1 MGSPASKEPTTSSDS
16 GTVTYRAAQ
25 GEKYPVGVPAAPVTA
40 LQAADGARSL
50 AAQSMGPLCGEA
62 RLYLMSAQNVEGA
75 VRVRF
80 GYLLDGCAVY
90 LGSEGK
96 ALPGDSITRQ
106 QAMTMVARAFQ
117 LGGMDNVLAYH
128 DEAQIAGYARPYIA
142 ELTARGWITDAAEGS
157 FRPTEPLTRAELVT
171 ALYRLAKT
179 PDVKDVDNPFTDVKE
194 EDPCR
199 DAVVWAHT
207 QKIVEGRGEG
217 VFDPDGSVRRQEIA
231 KILNEFAARQ
241 VGRDGL
247 ESRKDVA
254 SAYPDAG
261 KVSGWAKGY
270 MNWAAASE
278 FITGHSDGTL
288 DPMGT
293 ATRAQVSAI
302 LCRYLDDASTGDASK
317 DDPRNQDGIG
327 KKELLVVSFGTSFN
341 DNRAATI
348 GAVEAAL
355 ERAFPD
361 YDVRRAFTAD
371 TIIEHIYRRDGQLID
386 NVKEALERAKRNGVE
401 ELVVQPTHLMNGWEY
416 GDLVKA
422 LEKYEG
428 GFASIKLG
436 APLLTTDGDFA
447 RVAEA
452 MIGATGD
459 LAADG
464 KTAVCWMGHGTAAAS
479 HAVYEKMQK
488 VLADQGCDNHFV
500 GTVEASPTAEELA
513 EQVKEA
519 GYTRVILR
527 PMMIVAGDHA
537 NNDMADEKDPES
549 WYSVFTAAGLEVQC
563 ELKGL
568 GELKEIQD
576 LLAAHARD
584 AKPLGDT
591 GIGVEPNPDNPDGK
605 TALADGVYAIQVEC
619 EQSMFKIDSCTL
631 TVKDGSMTAELVLGS
646 ESFDKMFAG
655 TASAAKL
662 AKEGVVDGVK
672 DGAGKTTFT
681 LSVAELDKA
690 LDYAA
695 HSVNRDQ
702 WYDRT
707 LTFQADTAKA
717 E

>member
-1 MGSPASKEPTTSSDS
+1 MK
-16 GTVTYRAAQ
+16 
-25 GEKYPVGVPAAPVTA
+25 KLHKLTA
-40 LQAADGARSL
+40 LLLALALAAGLTGSAFAADAPRYADVPGWA
-50 AAQSMGPLCGEA
+50 GE
-62 RLYLMSAQNVEGA
+62 YVD
-75 VRVRF
+75 RVTELGLVDGRTDTAF
-80 GYLLDGCAVY
+80 G
-90 LGSEGK
+90 S
-96 ALPGDSITRQ
+96 
-106 QAMTMVARAFQ
+106 
-117 LGGMDNVLAYH
+117 N
-128 DEAQIAGYARPYIA
+128 
-142 ELTARGWITDAAEGS
+142 
-157 FRPTEPLTRAELVT
+157 EPMTRAELVT

-217 VFDPDGSVRRQEIA
+217 VFDPNGSVRRQEIA
-231 KILNEFAARQ
+231 KILNEFAARR
-241 VGRDGL
+241 VGRDAL
-247 ESRKDVA
+247 ASRKDEL
-254 SAYPDAG
+254 SAYSDAAD
-261 KVSGWAKGY
+261 VSGWARDY
-270 MNWAAASE
+270 MNWAVASE
-278 FITGHSDGTL
+278 FITGHEDGTL
-288 DPMGT
+288 EPNGT

-428 GFASIKLG
+428 GFASIKIG
-436 APLLTTDGDFA
+436 APLLTTDDDFS
-447 RVAEA
+447 RVANA
-452 MIGATGD
+452 MAAATKE
-459 LAADG
+459 LAQDG

-605 TALADGVYAIQVEC
+605 KTLADGVYAIQVEC
-619 EQSMFKIDSCTL
+619 EQSMFKIDRCTL
-631 TVKDGSMTAELVLGS
+631 TVKDGAMTAQLVLGS
-646 ESFDKMFAG
+646 DSFDKMFAG
-655 TASAAKL
+655 TAAAAKL
-662 AKEGVVDGVK
+662 AKDGVVDGLSA
-672 DGAGKTTFT
+672 DGETTFT
-681 LSVAELDKA
+681 LPVAELDKP

-695 HSVNRDQ
+695 HSVRKDA

-707 LTFQADTAKA
+707 LTFLADTAKA

>member
-1 MGSPASKEPTTSSDS
+1 
-16 GTVTYRAAQ
+16 
-25 GEKYPVGVPAAPVTA
+25 
-40 LQAADGARSL
+40 
-50 AAQSMGPLCGEA
+50 
-62 RLYLMSAQNVEGA
+62 
-75 VRVRF
+75 
-80 GYLLDGCAVY
+80 
-90 LGSEGK
+90 
-96 ALPGDSITRQ
+96 
-106 QAMTMVARAFQ
+106 
-117 LGGMDNVLAYH
+117 
-128 DEAQIAGYARPYIA
+128 
-142 ELTARGWITDAAEGS
+142 
-157 FRPTEPLTRAELVT
+157 
-171 ALYRLAKT
+171 
-179 PDVKDVDNPFTDVKE
+179 
-194 EDPCR
+194 
-199 DAVVWAHT
+199 
-207 QKIVEGRGEG
+207 
-217 VFDPDGSVRRQEIA
+217 
-231 KILNEFAARQ
+231 
-241 VGRDGL
+241 
-247 ESRKDVA
+247 
-254 SAYPDAG
+254 
-261 KVSGWAKGY
+261 
-270 MNWAAASE
+270 
-278 FITGHSDGTL
+278 
-288 DPMGT
+288 
-293 ATRAQVSAI
+293 
-302 LCRYLDDASTGDASK
+302 
-317 DDPRNQDGIG
+317 
-327 KKELLVVSFGTSFN
+327 VVSFGTSFN

-428 GFASIKLG
+428 DFASIKIG
-436 APLLTTDGDFA
+436 APLLTTDDDFS
-447 RVAEA
+447 RVADA
-452 MIGATGD
+452 MAAATKE
-459 LAADG
+459 LAQDG

-488 VLADQGCDNHFV
+488 VLADKGCDNHFV
-500 GTVEASPTAEELA
+500 GTVEASPTAGELA
-513 EQVKEA
+513 KQVKEA

-619 EQSMFKIDSCTL
+619 EQSMFKIDRCTL
-631 TVKDGSMTAELVLGS
+631 TVKDGAMTAQLVLGS
-646 ESFDKMFAG
+646 DSFDKMFAG
-655 TASAAKL
+655 TAAAAKL
-662 AKEGVVDGVK
+662 AKDGVVDGLSA
-672 DGAGKTTFT
+672 DGETTFT
-681 LSVAELDKA
+681 LPVAELDKP

-695 HSVNRDQ
+695 HSVRKDA

-707 LTFQADTAKA
+707 LTFLADTAKA